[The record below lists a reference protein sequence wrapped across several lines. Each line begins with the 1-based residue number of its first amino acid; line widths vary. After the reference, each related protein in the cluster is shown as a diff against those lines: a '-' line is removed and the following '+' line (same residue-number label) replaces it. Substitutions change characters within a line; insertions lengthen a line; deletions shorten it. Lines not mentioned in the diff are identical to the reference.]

1 MLRRHGEHTGIRLVQ
16 NSATTYLLQKYISNH
31 FIWNNSFRKDALFP
45 CRRELVIPWT
55 KTKLRAGVENLQNY
69 VYFDESSKPAQY
81 GGNVQVF
88 SATLDQKLRFGI
100 WNWNN
105 TITYQT
111 SSNSDVIPL
120 PALSIYSN
128 MFLHFRAFR
137 VLDLQIGIDC
147 DWYSRYYG
155 LQLQPATMTF
165 HTQKRCPR

>member
-1 MLRRHGEHTGIRLVQ
+1 M
-16 NSATTYLLQKYISNH
+16 
-31 FIWNNSFRKDALFP
+31 
-45 CRRELVIPWT
+45 
-55 KTKLRAGVENLQNY
+55 ENLQNY

-165 HTQKRCPR
+165 HTQKDVKVGNYAFCNAYVTARLYKVRFYVLWSHVNQGLFSKDYFSMPHYPVNPRRLMLGVSVDFAD